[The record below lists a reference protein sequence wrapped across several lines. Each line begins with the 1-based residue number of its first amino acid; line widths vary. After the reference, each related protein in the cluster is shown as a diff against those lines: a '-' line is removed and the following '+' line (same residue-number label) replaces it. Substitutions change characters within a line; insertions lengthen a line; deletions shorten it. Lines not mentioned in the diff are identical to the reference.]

1 MGHHNMALP
10 RLMGTVAAAGL
21 AIGLAPPAAAAV
33 DTADTSFPIDETT
46 QLEMHTRVDCS
57 VAAKTCQ
64 FYTATNL
71 RTPEGITGFPDDLWA
86 RQSTEVRSL
95 DRTTY
100 LDVKA
105 NGGPFTKVFKEGGPD
120 VITTIYFGGG
130 PPDKYVTTGTIWP
143 TDYST
148 GQPRTEGTVIV
159 CAHVQVVY
167 SGVNIT
173 SPSTCAQPRFS

>member
-1 MGHHNMALP
+1 MGLP
-10 RLMGTVAAAGL
+10 RVMGTLVTAAL
-21 AIGLAPPAAAAV
+21 AITLAPPAGAAV
-33 DTADTSFPIDETT
+33 DTADTSFPVNDTT
-46 QLEMHTRVDCS
+46 QLEMHARVDCS
-57 VAAKTCQ
+57 IAAKTCE
-64 FYTATNL
+64 FSTSANL
-71 RTPEGITGFPDDLWA
+71 RTPEGVTGFPDDLWA
-86 RQSTEVRSL
+86 KQSTEIRSM

-105 NGGPFTKVFKEGGPD
+105 YGGPFTKVFKEGGPD
-120 VITTIYFGGG
+120 VITTMYFGGG